1 MSVNPQTVL
10 RRIPVAAAQ
19 ADDTLAREWLVTN
32 GLGGYASASVAGLGT
47 RKYHGLLVA
56 ALPNPLGRTV
66 MLNHLVETVVLP
78 DGSRVQLSGEER
90 TGHRLALPGIAHLK
104 EFRLEAGLPVW
115 RFEVGGDVF
124 EKRIL
129 MPHRQ
134 NTTMLVYRLIS
145 GKAGLR
151 LELRPALNFRNY
163 EAELTGELQ
172 KNYRISLGDVHEI
185 CCDNGPATLR
195 LQVCGPDASFVQQP
209 EELAELHYRVEADRG
224 YHHEGRLWS
233 PGVLTLALPPDRS
246 VALIASTE
254 AIETLDAMTPD
265 EALAAE
271 FERRARLLRT
281 APPTAREGVAAE
293 LALAA
298 DAFVITP
305 TGRRRDAARAMAE
318 GDEICSV
325 IAGYHWFT
333 DWGRDTMISLE
344 GLTLSTGRWREAGSI
359 LRTFANYVRDGL
371 LPNMFPDG
379 ANEGLYHTA
388 DATLWFFH
396 ALDRYH
402 RVTGDDALLMRLLPV
417 MEGIAEAH
425 LRGTRFGI
433 RVDPA
438 DGLLRQGA
446 EGYQLTWMDA
456 KCDGWVVTPRRG
468 KAVEINALWFNA
480 LKVLSRWLT
489 LADRGAAAD
498 HWASHATQAQASFNR
513 RFWFEQGGYLFDVV
527 DGPDGNSSEC
537 RPNQIFAISL
547 PNPVLDA
554 SRWNAVL
561 QTVQQR
567 LLTPVGLRSLAPGSP
582 HYAPRYFGNLRER
595 DSAYHQ
601 GTVWGW
607 LIGPWVDAWR
617 RCHPE
622 DDAGARRWLEGLIG
636 HLGEFG
642 VGSVAEVF
650 DAEAPY
656 TARGCIAQAWSVAE
670 VLRLLVAL
678 GPVPAAAAPAP
689 APATASAA
697 ALAH

>member
-1 MSVNPQTVL
+1 MIPDPKRVL
-10 RRIPVAAAQ
+10 RHIPLDPAQ
-19 ADDTLAREWLVTN
+19 PDDTLAREWLVTN

-56 ALPNPLGRTV
+56 ALPNPVGRTV
-66 MLNHLVETVVLP
+66 MLNHLVETVVLQ

-90 TGHRLALPGIAHLK
+90 TGHRLALPGIAHLTS
-104 EFRLEAGLPVW
+104 FCLEAGLPVW
-115 RFEVGGDVF
+115 RFDVAGQVL
-124 EKRIL
+124 EKRVL
-129 MPHRQ
+129 MPHGQ
-134 NTTMLVYRLIS
+134 NTTLLIYRLIE
-145 GKAGLR
+145 GRPGMR
-151 LELRPALNFRNY
+151 LELRPALHFRNY

-172 KNYRISLGDVHEI
+172 NNYRISLGEVHEV

-195 LQVCGPDASFVQQP
+195 LQVCGPDATFVQQA
-209 EELAELHYRVEADRG
+209 EELVELHYRVEADRG

-233 PGVLTLALPPDRS
+233 PGLLTLALPPS
-246 VALIASTE
+246 NNVALVASTE
-254 AIETLDAMTPD
+254 PEITLTALTPD

-281 APPTAREGVAAE
+281 APPAARQGVAAE
-293 LALAA
+293 LVLAA
-298 DAFVITP
+298 DAFVISP
-305 TGRRRDAARAMAE
+305 NGRRRDAARAMAE
-318 GDEICSV
+318 GDEMRSV

-344 GLTLSTGRWREAGSI
+344 GLTLTTGRWREAASI

-402 RVTGDDALLMRLLPV
+402 RVTGDDALLARLLPV

-425 LRGTRFGI
+425 LKGTRFGI

-480 LKVLSRWLT
+480 LKVLSRWL
-489 LADRGAAAD
+489 LHFDRGAAAD

-513 RFWFEQGGYLFDVV
+513 RFWYAAGGHLFDVV
-527 DGPDGNSSEC
+527 DGPDGDSTEC
-537 RPNQIFAISL
+537 RPNQILAISL

-554 SRWNAVL
+554 SRWDQVL
-561 QTVQQR
+561 QTVQHD

-582 HYAPRYFGNLRER
+582 SYAPRYFGNLRER

-617 RCHPE
+617 RQHPNDE
-622 DDAGARRWLEGLIG
+622 AGARRMLDGLVG

-670 VLRLLVAL
+670 LLRLLVAL
-678 GPVPAAAAPAP
+678 KPPGPGAR
-689 APATASAA
+689 
-697 ALAH
+697 